1 MEHDRLTRLE
11 GKIDQLQ
18 EAVIKLAR
26 VEERLLTVFNRQAV
40 IEQKVTLIESR
51 LNEVSAAI
59 SGRFSERIFWVLF
72 ATLATVVSNYL

>member
-1 MEHDRLTRLE
+1 MEHDRLSRLE

-26 VEERLLTVFNRQAV
+26 VEERLLTVFNRQSI
-40 IEQKVTLIESR
+40 IEQKVDHIEVR
-51 LNEVSAAI
+51 LNELNASI

>member
-1 MEHDRLTRLE
+1 MEQDRLTRLE

-40 IEQKVTLIESR
+40 IEQKVDHIETR
-51 LNEVSAAI
+51 LNELSTAI